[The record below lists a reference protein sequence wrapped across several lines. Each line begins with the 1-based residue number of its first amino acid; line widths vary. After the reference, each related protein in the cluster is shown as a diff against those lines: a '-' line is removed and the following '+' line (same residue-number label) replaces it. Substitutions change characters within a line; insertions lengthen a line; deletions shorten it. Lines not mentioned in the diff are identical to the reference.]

1 MGVEEAKGGTRN
13 RKDSEDVRGTLTAWR
28 YNQQESCISF
38 FIWQAGGGWCGEGG
52 RGGAGRTNEVESEE
66 AEVKR

>member
-38 FIWQAGGGWCGEGG
+38 FIWQPPMEKINATFVC
-52 RGGAGRTNEVESEE
+52 RRVSFAQ
-66 AEVKR
+66 

>member
-38 FIWQAGGGWCGEGG
+38 FIWQPPMEKINATFHMG
-52 RGGAGRTNEVESEE
+52 
-66 AEVKR
+66 